1 MTDTPAGHRKIKP
14 HKPRHSGVVRIDPEL
29 LAAFFD
35 LPEDHH
41 IVAFETTNDPVGL
54 LAIVHGPKM
63 PLVPPEARSPFIH
76 IQVEMIDFGK
86 PGLQFYRP
94 RLIFPEQ
101 EADQ

>member
-1 MTDTPAGHRKIKP
+1 MTDKTPGHRKIEP
-14 HKPRHSGVVRIDPEL
+14 PKPRRSGIVRIDPVF

-41 IVAFETTNDPVGL
+41 IVAFETTTDPVDL

-63 PLVPPEARSPFIH
+63 PLVPPDTRSPFIH
-76 IQVEMIDFGK
+76 VQVEMLDFGK
-86 PGLQFYRP
+86 PGWQFYRP

-101 EADQ
+101 EDQ